1 MGSVNVEISRFE
13 ITGVYTHPEA
23 QVDIVL
29 VHGLNG
35 DPKKSWTAKSGIF
48 WPTQLLPESL
58 RDKHANVL
66 VYGYNADVYSRS
78 NDRSAS
84 DNFIFQHAQTLV
96 TNLSVYRK
104 SDGTFRNPI
113 IWVAHSLG
121 GILVKRALLYSS
133 NVLATSHEDLRSIY
147 ISTHA
152 AIFLGTPHTGSGLAS
167 WGRVLQAMSD
177 VVVPRKLFES
187 EPILLKT
194 LKRDS
199 EQLQEINN
207 RFLDIHQRFK
217 ILMAHENRKTSLG
230 LTRALVVNATSAS
243 PQLPGVIYYGIE
255 ATHSTICKFE
265 NENTPGYRTISTTI
279 RDWVAEAPPVIEVRW
294 KLEDED
300 RWAQAQREIDERR
313 MPFVSKPEAPIPK
326 ARLTEHLEMSSP
338 LAAFSKQIV
347 GSKTQDVD
355 SSFSAE
361 RAFTDETVQATL
373 LHHTQLHKSLSDDRA
388 TVGRTDAGP
397 LGQTLSQA
405 QINIHGLLQ
414 SLQTIDKSIN
424 AFNAQPRFATLPDK
438 FFGVPYPKNRW
449 FTGRE
454 AILSNIQDVLT
465 NLAIEFG
472 YRQKQTFTHVFWISS
487 DSEDKLD
494 QGLCNLARSL
504 GLASD
509 TVVEDK
515 EKIVNTAM
523 TWLKT
528 ADLSSNWLLILDNV
542 DDARILNPLWSDL
555 HRGSV
560 LITSRDPIPG
570 LTAVTSRCS
579 SSRLVQLSPHEG
591 AVFVKWRLQ
600 EKIQGEIDDK
610 SAADLAKRFGYY
622 PLYMDQMMS
631 FIESAPLTLDEFY
644 KQLESEPADDELQ
657 DLCIDSPWYTTSVAK
672 AIESHMTKLRSFD
685 SQARDIL
692 TTVAFFDPD
701 SIPER
706 LLLSTD
712 GQVSCLS
719 STVKQHKILLTLSQ
733 PSFIYH
739 NSGSPS
745 QERCISLHRLV
756 RDAAL
761 RSDLAPQKAFETAVR
776 LLRKSFPLQKLS
788 RDHMVEDWAECEIF
802 QPHVLSLHH
811 RYLDFRDRGVVAP
824 SFDFLELIYSCAW
837 YLCERGRFH
846 LSKALISSIHQDY
859 ERLTKLGR
867 VAPAEF
873 LADIYTVQLYYHNE
887 TDHQVSLVE
896 LATRAMNIREN
907 AVEQSLMDEHHPNRA
922 NGFMNMGVVLALED
936 PKAAIGMHSRAL
948 EIRRG
953 SDKYKTEQIH
963 GFALNY
969 LNIGRCW
976 WVVGELEKAASCFEQ
991 CLVLW
996 KGREAQV
1003 GKKFSLTA
1011 WALLALGIVRA
1022 DQNDL
1027 ENATKLMSESL
1038 ALHIYTMGERHMKTL
1053 VCYYRLGWLCQ
1064 RIGEHHR
1071 AEQLLTICHDIYST
1085 LPRPPKPELARTKF
1099 QLSTVLKKIGAPKEC
1114 YLTLDRESRQLLS
1127 EIVLCKG
1134 GRHVDKEVLNEAD
1147 FDNQVDY
1154 YYR

>member
-78 NDRSAS
+78 NDRS
-84 DNFIFQHAQTLV
+84 
-96 TNLSVYRK
+96 

-313 MPFVSKPEAPIPK
+313 MPF
-326 ARLTEHLEMSSP
+326 
-338 LAAFSKQIV
+338 
-347 GSKTQDVD
+347 
-355 SSFSAE
+355 
-361 RAFTDETVQATL
+361 
-373 LHHTQLHKSLSDDRA
+373 
-388 TVGRTDAGP
+388 
-397 LGQTLSQA
+397 TLSQA